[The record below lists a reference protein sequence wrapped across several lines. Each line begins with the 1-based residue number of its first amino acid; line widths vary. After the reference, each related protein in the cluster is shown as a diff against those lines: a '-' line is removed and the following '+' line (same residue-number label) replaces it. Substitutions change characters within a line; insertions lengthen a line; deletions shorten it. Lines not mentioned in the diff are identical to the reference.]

1 MNIKISKGSLCSA
14 ADYVLLII
22 GILGLL
28 GLAFF
33 EAFTGMLLWNWFI
46 PPATG
51 WGKISYWLS
60 FGIILTIEI
69 FAQILS
75 RSKGEEKDGTP
86 YSLIGAVVG
95 RYLAY
100 GLVIGIG
107 ALVQLGI

>member
-1 MNIKISKGSLCSA
+1 MNIKINKNSLCSA
-14 ADYVLLII
+14 SDYVLLII

-46 PPATG
+46 PVATG
-51 WGKISYWLS
+51 WSKISYWLS

-75 RSKGEEKDGTP
+75 RSKGESVEGTP
-86 YSLIGAVVG
+86 YTFVGAVIS